1 MMLLLHELQQDVTDQ
16 CFICVS
22 TSRIPAY
29 CSSVVFQIIS
39 VITNYIHISSSYT
52 QYTQE
57 IMRFLQHVTK
67 PQHWTHGHMNY
78 HFSVHETTIN
88 DVFIAYNVTR
98 SRQWVFCFLV
108 EIERSCSL

>member
-1 MMLLLHELQQDVTDQ
+1 MLLLRELQQDVADQ
-16 CFICVS
+16 CFVCAS

-39 VITNYIHISSSYT
+39 VITNYIHSSSSYT
-52 QYTQE
+52 WYTWE
-57 IMRFLQHVTK
+57 IMHFLQHVAK
-67 PQHWTHGHMNY
+67 PWCWTRGHMNY

-98 SRQWVFCFLV
+98 SC
-108 EIERSCSL
+108 